1 MKTYDLHQVENYFQE
16 WSSPQELAGMLRRVA
31 MNMSIACLQA
41 ETAQSELREDLEDL
55 KNFIVCVEKV
65 KPFP

>member
-1 MKTYDLHQVENYFQE
+1 MKPYDLTHVECYFQE
-16 WSSPQELAGMLRRVA
+16 WYSPRELALVLRRVA

-41 ETAQSELREDLEDL
+41 ETAQNELREDLEDL
-55 KNFIVCVEKV
+55 KTFVQHLERI